1 MAIAYL
7 IYLCCASSFLIVD
20 CQKSIKLHSYDSLI
34 SHLANGSD
42 VRYFFDTSGCA
53 PHTVRSRGD
62 NPVFGGTVSLFGVIK
77 DTGQGTGVTF
87 FSHVRYIDENPK
99 DLNEEI
105 QSMWITNDVAEIFWG
120 KPGFFVNNTDGV
132 DGIFCNWTRGEGNIW
147 VKQHSEQKQLTSFSD
162 IQTMLTSGEDIRW
175 VVNLGGCKCS
185 PDSGKC
191 QEGSFG
197 DTVRDFKIHQ
207 NGSISFSSS
216 MTAIIPLS
224 WRYVR
229 FIAFGHIY
237 QNNTASFMVSEL
249 DPTTWDNGGNFM
261 VSCPI
266 ASTSTTTGAKFYI
279 NNE

>member
-1 MAIAYL
+1 MYRCVFYL
-7 IYLCCASSFLIVD
+7 
-20 CQKSIKLHSYDSLI
+20 
-34 SHLANGSD
+34 
-42 VRYFFDTSGCA
+42 
-53 PHTVRSRGD
+53 
-62 NPVFGGTVSLFGVIK
+62 
-77 DTGQGTGVTF
+77 
-87 FSHVRYIDENPK
+87 

-105 QSMWITNDVAEIFWG
+105 QSMWITNDVANIFWG
-120 KPGFFVNNTDGV
+120 KPGFFVNNTDDV
-132 DGIFCNWTRGEGNIW
+132 DGIFCNWTRVEGNIW
-147 VKQHSEQKQLTSFSD
+147 VKQHSEQKQLTAFSD
-162 IQTMLTSGEDIRW
+162 IHTMLTSGEDIRW
-175 VVNLGGCKCS
+175 VVNLGSCKCS

-191 QEGSFG
+191 REGSFG
-197 DTVRDFKIHQ
+197 NTVRDFKIHQ

-266 ASTSTTTGAKFYI
+266 ASAYTTTGAKFYI